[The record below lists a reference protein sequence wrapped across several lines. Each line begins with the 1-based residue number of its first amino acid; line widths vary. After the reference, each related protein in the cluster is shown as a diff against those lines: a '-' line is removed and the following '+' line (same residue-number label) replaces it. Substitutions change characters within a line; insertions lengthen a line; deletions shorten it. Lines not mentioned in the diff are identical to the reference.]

1 MTLEETKKLLITINS
16 MFPNWRVENPQETA
30 AAWHWILKS
39 YTLDAM
45 MGALETY
52 VLTDK
57 SGFAPSVSQLIACI
71 HKPMENEYLSESEA
85 WAMVK
90 KAIADGNYHSEER
103 FAELPEVV
111 QKAVGDAS
119 MLRQWAKCDS
129 EDVNTV
135 IMSNFQRAYR
145 VTVQRQDFDNKVPQK
160 VRDLLSVSMP
170 KIGVTG

>member
-1 MTLEETKKLLITINS
+1 MTRQDTVDLIHSIVS
-16 MFPNWRVENPQETA
+16 LYPNWKPDNLTQTVN
-30 AAWHWILKS
+30 AWQWALEDF
-39 YTLDAM
+39 DAM
-45 MGALETY
+45 SVKAALKTY
-52 VLTDK
+52 LNTNN

-103 FAELPEVV
+103 FAELPEAV

-170 KIGVTG
+170 KIEVTG